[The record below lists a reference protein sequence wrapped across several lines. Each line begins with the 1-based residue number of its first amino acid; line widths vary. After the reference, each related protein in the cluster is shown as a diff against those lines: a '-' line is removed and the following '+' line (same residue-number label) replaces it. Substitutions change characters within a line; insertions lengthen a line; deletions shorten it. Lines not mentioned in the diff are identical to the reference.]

1 MPTITNF
8 LKGISFENVKGTLFN
23 FGFRVG
29 GIFAKF
35 LLVVYISKEMSLEA
49 LGLYN
54 IVAVTV
60 AWSVYVIGFEFYA
73 YSLRQIV
80 GESPDVVA
88 GHVFNQLAF
97 HFTGFSFLLL
107 LSPLL
112 VILDF
117 VPLEVLHYFILI
129 TIFDQ
134 MSQECFRILIALER
148 SQFANFIYLLKSG
161 LWVYPLLLLPTVFGW
176 DINIHLIL
184 GSWVAGTV
192 LSFFFGLWKL
202 WTLRIL
208 RFRSVTLNIAWIRQ
222 GIVVAFPFL
231 IISIAQQAM
240 DFSDRY
246 LIDYFLGKTEVGVYS
261 FYYGIASVPTTLIT
275 SVLVA
280 QYYPR
285 VINVFKF
292 DRPEAEK
299 RDVIKRFLW
308 QCIGLA
314 IITSGAAVVL
324 INPLLN
330 FINRKEL
337 LDQISLF
344 YLMLL
349 QVIMFAVQVVVQTI
363 LYAKHFDRALLYSAL
378 AGAIINIGLNIW
390 LIPVLGLYGATL
402 STIVAMLLI
411 LTIRTIVYYT
421 QKKIIHERI

>member
-1 MPTITNF
+1 MPTTANF

-23 FGFRVG
+23 FGFRAG

-73 YSLRQIV
+73 YSLRHIV
-80 GESPDVVA
+80 GESPDVISR
-88 GHVFNQLAF
+88 HVFNQMAF
-97 HFTGFSFLLL
+97 HITGFSFLLV
-107 LSPLL
+107 LSPFL
-112 VILDF
+112 VVLDF
-117 VPLEVLHYFILI
+117 VPLVVLHYFILI

-148 SQFANFIYLLKSG
+148 SQFANFIYLIKSG
-161 LWVYPLLLLPTVFGW
+161 LWVYPLLLLPLVFGI
-176 DINIHLIL
+176 DIHIHLIL
-184 GSWVAGTV
+184 GAWLAGTV
-192 LSFFFGLWKL
+192 LSFLFGMWKL
-202 WTLRIL
+202 WTLRLL
-208 RFRSVTLNIAWIRQ
+208 RFRSVRLDWPWIKQ

-231 IISIAQQAM
+231 IISVAQITM
-240 DFSDRY
+240 DFADRY

-285 VINVFKF
+285 VINVYKF
-292 DRPEAEK
+292 NRPEAEK

-314 IITSGAAVVL
+314 IITSVAALAL
-324 INPLLN
+324 INLLLDYV
-330 FINRKEL
+330 NRKEL
-337 LDQISLF
+337 LDHISLF

-378 AGAIINIGLNIW
+378 TGAVANVVLNIL

-421 QKKIIHERI
+421 QKKTDHEGI